1 MLARPVSIT
10 HGPGVCFALMLYLP
24 ALKAIPSTAP
34 VNPQAQATKP
44 IAITSI
50 NTMQMIRM
58 YLAGSGSTTR
68 HVAGR

>member
-1 MLARPVSIT
+1 
-10 HGPGVCFALMLYLP
+10 MLYLP